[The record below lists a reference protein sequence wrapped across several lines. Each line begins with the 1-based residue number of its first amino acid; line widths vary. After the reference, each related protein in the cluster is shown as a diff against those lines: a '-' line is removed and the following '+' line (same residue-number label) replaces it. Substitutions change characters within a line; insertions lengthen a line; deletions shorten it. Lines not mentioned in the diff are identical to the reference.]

1 MGLPLLL
8 PGVGGGSKGPG
19 HLDLAKSEGKV
30 GCRWWGHSEKG
41 HRGGAVGTKMGGRRG
56 GLRWQELEAL
66 NKSCRKRLQEEAGV
80 QGLPEVQS
88 HRDILGAQKTG
99 L

>member
-1 MGLPLLL
+1 
-8 PGVGGGSKGPG
+8 
-19 HLDLAKSEGKV
+19 
-30 GCRWWGHSEKG
+30 
-41 HRGGAVGTKMGGRRG
+41 MGGRRG

-80 QGLPEVQS
+80 QGLPEAQS